1 MTRRRRG
8 PPSAW
13 RWWRALTSAGLVLV
27 AVIAWGIGLW
37 RFAERLPRA
46 VADPTLQTDV
56 VVVLTGGSYRV
67 AEGLA
72 LLDAGAAPRL
82 FISGVPR
89 GVRVSELVTQGR
101 LAEPLAACCVTLGH
115 AAEDTIGNSAEI
127 AGFMTAGG
135 YRSLRLVTADYHMP
149 RAMLEVAR
157 GSPGVAIVPH
167 PVFPPGFRRGD
178 WWRWPGTTGLV
189 VLEYTKTLAARARHA
204 VVDLMA
210 GGREL

>member
-1 MTRRRRG
+1 MIRRKRAQG
-8 PPSAW
+8 W
-13 RWWRALTSAGLVLV
+13 RWWRAFTSAGLVIV
-27 AVIAWGIGLW
+27 AVAAWGVGLW
-37 RFAERLPRA
+37 QFARQLPQT
-46 VADPTLQTDV
+46 VSDPAATTDV

-89 GVRVSELVTQGR
+89 GVRVADLVLHGR

-115 AAEDTIGNSAEI
+115 AAEDTIGNAAEI

-157 GSPGVAIVPH
+157 GSPGVTIVAH

-178 WWRWPGTTGLV
+178 WWRWPGTTALV
-189 VLEYTKTLAARARHA
+189 VVEYTKTLAARARHA

-210 GGREL
+210 GGRDL